1 MFFKTYDNVPDMYIE
16 DSRDFQYISG
26 AYDMIF
32 NYVLN
37 NAVKIISLK
46 SIDRI
51 DASMVSLLC
60 DYLGFSNESN
70 LTINELRYI
79 LSNFPTAIKNKG
91 NLEGLKLLISSL
103 YLSNS
108 SVNNL
113 DIEIP
118 STFYDSGD
126 INAYTLSII
135 ADNVQPDKL
144 KINNILKYVKPI
156 GVKVDNVYKFK
167 NEYAASITPDAYL
180 SDKTQDIE
188 YVNEENSS
196 VYHVA
201 KTPMISTNFEE
212 TTQARV
218 GATRVYIAQE
228 NQQEEQQTNGE

>member
-1 MFFKTYDNVPDMYIE
+1 MFFKTYDNVPDMYVE

-26 AYDMIF
+26 AYDLIF

-201 KTPMISTNFEE
+201 KTPTISTNFEE